1 MKGLHIPL
9 ESTKLENGL
18 RVVVSPDRTAPVATL
33 GVYYNIGFRL
43 EPRGRSGFA
52 HLFEHM
58 MFQGSEHAGKMVH
71 IKLINS
77 SGGVLNGSTHYD
89 VTNYYESIP
98 SNALERVLWLEADR
112 MRALKVDDENLRN
125 QRDVVKEEVRV
136 NVLNQPYGGF
146 PWLDLPPVAFRN
158 WANAHNFYGD
168 FADLDA
174 ATLEDVQQFFR
185 TYYSPSNAV
194 LLMIG
199 DVTPEEG
206 FALARRHFGSIPP
219 GPPQPAADVREGPL
233 DGLRR
238 GEVEEKFGTLPA
250 FAVGYRAPERKTPDW
265 YAAAML
271 DHALHGGRAG
281 RVYRQLVLEQQIA
294 VDTGGGI
301 QYPVG
306 DLFDYNGPTLL
317 VSRVLHK
324 PEHNSEQSL
333 AAYDAVIDAVREH
346 GIERDELEQ
355 VKVKFRSEYVSSL
368 EGGHGGSIPRYG
380 LMHYLA
386 CFTLF
391 DNDPSL
397 VNSILDGFLQVT
409 TEQVRAAAER
419 YLDPQRR
426 AIVFPPAVEERSGMM
441 AIAATADP
449 FAPDPLAKVPELAT
463 ERPVVWPARTY
474 RKLANGLEVVLVES
488 HTIPKF
494 TGELY
499 VRSGNA
505 NVATKAPGLAEITA
519 AVLRT
524 GTEARSSRQIEEDLR
539 RMGADIGTSSGA
551 DTSAIAFN
559 GLTEFS
565 AELLKLVA
573 ELAQQASFPEEE
585 FERERRQTIEGLR
598 IERTTPSFLAN
609 ERFRRILL
617 ARIPT
622 PSSRRRKRR

>member
-1 MKGLHIPL
+1 LNQLHIPL
-9 ESTKLENGL
+9 ETTQLESGL
-18 RVVVSPDRTAPVATL
+18 RVVVSPDRTAPVATV

-43 EPRGRSGFA
+43 EPHGRSGFA

-58 MFQGSEHAGKMVH
+58 MFQGSEHAGKMMH

-98 SNALERVLWLEADR
+98 SNAVERVLWLEADR

-146 PWLDLPPVAFRN
+146 PWLDLPPIAFRN
-158 WANAHNFYGD
+158 WHNAHNFYGD

-174 ATLEDVQQFFR
+174 ASLADVQQFFR

-199 DVTPEEG
+199 DVTPDEG
-206 FALARRHFGSIPP
+206 FALARRYFGSIPP
-219 GPPQPAADVREGPL
+219 GPPMPKADVSEPPF
-233 DGLRR
+233 DGVRR

-250 FAVGYRAPERKTPDW
+250 FAVGYRAPERRTPDW
-265 YAAAML
+265 HALAIL

-294 VDTGGGI
+294 VDTAGGI

-317 VSRVLHK
+317 ASRVLHK
-324 PEHNSEQSL
+324 PEYSSEQAL
-333 AAYDAVIDAVREH
+333 EAFDAVIDAVCQR
-346 GIERDELEQ
+346 GIEQDELEQ

-368 EGGHGGSIPRYG
+368 EGGHGPSIPRYG
-380 LMHYLA
+380 LMNYLA

-409 TEQVRAAAER
+409 REQVRAAAQH

-426 AIVFPPAVEERSGMM
+426 AIVFRKPSRK
-441 AIAATADP
+441 AAD
-449 FAPDPLAKVPELAT
+449 
-463 ERPVVWPARTY
+463 
-474 RKLANGLEVVLVES
+474 
-488 HTIPKF
+488 
-494 TGELY
+494 
-499 VRSGNA
+499 
-505 NVATKAPGLAEITA
+505 
-519 AVLRT
+519 
-524 GTEARSSRQIEEDLR
+524 
-539 RMGADIGTSSGA
+539 
-551 DTSAIAFN
+551 
-559 GLTEFS
+559 
-565 AELLKLVA
+565 
-573 ELAQQASFPEEE
+573 
-585 FERERRQTIEGLR
+585 
-598 IERTTPSFLAN
+598 
-609 ERFRRILL
+609 
-617 ARIPT
+617 
-622 PSSRRRKRR
+622 